1 MPPILMR
8 SVTVIHRGIGL
19 RARTF
24 TVLLGIF
31 FCTMDSMAA
40 PPMTLQQY
48 LALSGPE
55 PSAHLAYGHA
65 PSQYVELFVPPG
77 SESHPVVVL
86 VHGGCWVKEYA
97 GITQMRDMAG
107 ALAAQGIAVWNVEYR
122 RVDEEGGGYPGT
134 YQDIASA
141 LDLLRS
147 SAAEYRLDT
156 RRIVA
161 VGHSAG
167 GHLVQWLAGRVR
179 IAPSSSLFATQ
190 PFRIR
195 QVIAL
200 GSISDLRTRQ
210 DSQKRIC
217 GVDVVKLTGTISAAR
232 TDVYSDTSPAELV
245 PNGSHT
251 VLINGELD
259 TVSPPDT
266 AADFAKRAIQAGDS
280 VETLVLPQASHYDEV
295 ASTSAAWARIF
306 PMIRKALD

>member
-1 MPPILMR
+1 MR
-8 SVTVIHRGIGL
+8 ITMGTGF
-19 RARTF
+19 RAGTF
-24 TVLLGIF
+24 AVLLGLF

-48 LALSGPE
+48 LDLSGPE

-65 PSQYVELFVPPG
+65 PSQFVEVFVPPG
-77 SESHPVVVL
+77 SGPHPVVML
-86 VHGGCWVKEYA
+86 VHGGCWIKEYA
-97 GITQMRDMAG
+97 GITQMRNMAG

-134 YQDIASA
+134 YQDVASA

-147 SAAEYRLDT
+147 RAAEYRLDT
-156 RRIVA
+156 TRIVA
-161 VGHSAG
+161 MGHSAG

-179 IAPSSSLFATQ
+179 IAPSSPLFATQ

-210 DSQKRIC
+210 DGQTRIC
-217 GVDVVKLTGTISAAR
+217 GVDVVKLTGRASGGR

-245 PNGSHT
+245 PNGSRT
-251 VLINGELD
+251 VLINGALD

-280 VETLVLPQASHYDEV
+280 VETLVLPGASHYDEV
-295 ASTSAAWARIF
+295 ASTSPAWALIL
-306 PMIRKALD
+306 PVIRKALD